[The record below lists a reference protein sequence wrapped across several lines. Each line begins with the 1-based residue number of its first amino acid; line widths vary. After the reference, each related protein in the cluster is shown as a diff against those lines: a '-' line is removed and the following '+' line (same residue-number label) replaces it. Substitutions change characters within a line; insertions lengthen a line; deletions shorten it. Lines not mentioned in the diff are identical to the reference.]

1 MKTIIAALNADL
13 SMHPCLKR
21 PQGLILISQL
31 FFVSFMQSH
40 VIKKKKKR
48 MVDTS
53 MQIRVDT
60 EVIID

>member
-40 VIKKKKKR
+40 VIKKR

>member
-40 VIKKKKKR
+40 VIKKKR

-53 MQIRVDT
+53 MQIRGDT

>member
-40 VIKKKKKR
+40 VIKKKKR

-53 MQIRVDT
+53 MQIRGDT